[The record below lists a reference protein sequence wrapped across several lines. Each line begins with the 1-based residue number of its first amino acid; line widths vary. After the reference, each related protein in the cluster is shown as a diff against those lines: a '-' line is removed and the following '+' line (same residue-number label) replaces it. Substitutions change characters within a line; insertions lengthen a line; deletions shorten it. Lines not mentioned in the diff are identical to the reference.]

1 MVFESFVTSLL
12 NRFLGAYV
20 ENLDAS
26 KMNFA
31 IWSGNVVLNDLRL
44 KASSLDEFN
53 LSVKMKYGF
62 LEKLA
67 LKIPWQNLYTEPVVA
82 EIEGLYLLAV
92 PNVGIKYNAEKEE
105 KMAIDAKLAELM
117 RIELAKK
124 QAVTVPQEDTFAER
138 MLSQVIKNL
147 QVTIR
152 NIHIRYED
160 CFSNVERRFAAGFTL
175 HQLCFQTTDEDWKPC
190 ILKELKKIIYKVA
203 MKKGISRKGYIP
215 EEFYY
220 ILAPISIG
228 AYLKLNTK
236 PEADGTNFSVPKF
249 FVAIEIDELTLNIHK
264 YQYQGIL
271 EFLEAQE
278 QFALNATY
286 RKFRPYGISYRGH
299 AKEWWK
305 FAIDAIMETEVQ
317 RRARNWSWKHI
328 KQHRELLKEY
338 RAAWVEKLTNKN
350 ISVEKVA
357 KIQLAEK
364 ELDLF
369 NLNIARQAAEI
380 DIRRR
385 GLKLIE
391 EQGGW
396 VSWVKSFW
404 YSDQKQEQQND
415 LTDITTQFEKAMTK
429 EEKAKLYEAIGY
441 QENQLPTI
449 YPKEFVDIDIRF
461 KLGCFTVVVL
471 DTNEAGS
478 RQGILRMCL
487 QFVEA
492 SFKQRRSA
500 GAFLLEGEVG
510 VFKITGVGS
519 VKDVAQRS
527 LVAPATSSKGAAFKQ
542 LKFAYETN
550 PLDGSCDQD
559 LMLRSQPLLVT
570 YHAEIIN
577 RLLVALRPPESVR
590 LKQLT
595 NAAMM
600 KYEDIKKISTAGLH
614 RAMQMRKRFKIDL
627 EVLPTTLN
635 IPAFG
640 DISRAKS
647 MLVMDFGV
655 LTIKS
660 EEFKNKNTLHIDEL
674 YKKSEDERCRILMND
689 GYDAMDVTL
698 KSLKILFVEKD
709 ANGQFD
715 LQKAEALLEPTG
727 IGILIRTAIADD
739 LNIPKN
745 QIKGSLPDLT
755 FNISERYLVQLLKLV
770 SSIPKPPP
778 DERNQPLQM
787 WQENEP
793 KYGNVRMQAP
803 SEVTIDDDLTV
814 SSEGKTTD
822 GASGTSS
829 LIDYNEQVDFQIIF
843 LLNQIALDVY
853 REEDKASKY
862 FSLRVENVGMELRT
876 RPLDMVLQ
884 CHVGTVEMLHHGY
897 TAVDGTSPLY
907 LIRKAPSSQH
917 LLHLDY
923 RQADRE
929 NPLFASNFHSTEQ
942 WIELKVQPLCIN
954 ARQEALVD
962 MQNFMHRLQ
971 DEIATLPAV
980 PVPKITTASKYAP
993 ATPNIITTPKSKTP
1007 SQKGSKK
1014 SKKVDTVT
1022 FSMLKLRAR
1031 VSGLRVVLATSNGP
1045 ISEIAVEGLK
1055 VEMVQMVEKTKYF
1068 VRLESVA
1075 IDHFDSHSNYKRIL
1089 SVVGDEMFRLEC
1101 VQYNIPP
1108 ENKRLD
1114 LLSQVEM
1121 RLTVRFSQL
1130 RFIFLYYWL
1139 SRLLNW
1145 ISPFQNAAQRTASY
1159 AGSALQEGARTAV
1172 DLFQDQDITRIK
1184 LDIVINA
1191 PVIIVPANT
1200 QSSRALMV
1208 NFGQLIVKNE
1218 FRFCSAL
1225 SVDGVSTLFDD
1236 INLKLDQ
1243 MKICRVLLD
1252 KDCWTLTRER
1262 QLLKPITFVLAVQR
1276 NLSFVSVKSVP
1287 LISIRGQLPD
1297 IELGLTSDDYAV
1309 MMEILN
1315 ENLVELEEPS
1325 LDLSITAGSSTTGT
1339 GGGSK
1344 EADAVKSSVLVDVE
1358 LVESGEASNQRNGN
1372 VVAVAGDKTQQPPP
1386 YTSSSPPP
1394 PSTSSSSSIDSTV
1407 QVELGFEIDHLSA
1420 VLSKCV
1426 KREAVLKLDED
1437 ICPTEPLAGLQLR
1450 SIKLQARLF
1459 TNGCMS
1465 ANAVVQGLEVEDQ
1478 RAGDIGIRKLLDC
1491 MPGVQNSAVLTAD
1504 YKTSIA
1510 APRVALVNLNKF
1522 FLCLSVDFLLELSSF
1537 FTWAPTD
1544 RFAESLAERALA
1556 QSMSR
1561 AKRSAGEQI
1570 SAGVQSP
1577 ADLLQITTQI
1587 NGIQVILVE
1596 DCRQPESTNAMF
1608 LEFRASM
1615 DIDSTA
1621 DEMNMQGSVENL
1633 EMYSDQ
1639 FAMHQRGMYKYPIL
1653 SPCRM
1658 AVNYKK
1664 TANEESAKVIMP
1676 ELKLR
1681 LSPAAIHHFSTTL
1694 AEVTRNKAEIT
1705 VSTVEQIPADVWSE
1719 KLIASQAFWFLKEKD
1734 DIDYGCECDESMIVD
1749 DENSECSFKK
1759 TQRLVFDIPS
1769 VFMMLEADSGRRTI
1783 PMIYLHCGMEGE
1795 VYDWSSLLW
1804 VSSTVTCIA
1813 WYFNDRNNA
1822 WEPILEPIVEKMT
1835 PRPWKFRALVNQSD
1849 PLDKKDGQEE
1859 EQLCPKARMTV
1870 SISSDDVLEL
1880 TAFSAAAQRRLEAKV
1895 DSSKPLEP
1903 YLLINKL
1910 GLPIMIGST
1919 EHFDV
1924 PDDYISKPL
1933 MHGESVSLIG
1943 KMNVSCL
1950 GALELQDATPSM
1962 YLHVQIPELNVTRIL
1977 DVSHAGLRL
1986 YHIQVRATAD
1996 GKWKF
2001 LVDVSTSMGNRVIVL
2016 RSAVMVGLGGFALD
2030 MLYNFLPFDVEIY
2043 QKTDSS
2049 FRDVIL
2055 LKADGGC
2062 ASPTLSDVNQGN
2074 TEFCVKPI
2082 DDSYDV
2088 SIRGISWPVLEKDNH
2103 SVLME
2108 CCFGHSGV
2116 LYIQASAEH
2125 VSCLSE
2131 SSNVLKQSHDVFNI
2145 HLQAP
2150 IVFLNLLHIE
2160 VQLSVEY
2167 VFFDLFM
2174 SARMLSRIIFQLI
2187 DCKSEKLRKSCI
2199 LDLSTALNEVS
2210 VLSFRAFEDDPELN
2224 LGLMKAE
2231 DNSKCVLSLFSP
2243 IWLVNSTGLPLEC
2256 KEAKSNCGRTCRL
2269 PVKSDIVPVML
2280 NLSRKKFFEK
2290 KNARLK
2296 VCDSEWSSPFPLDTV
2311 GSAGRITCAHSK
2323 LKSYD
2328 VSVTSRL
2335 SEFGLTK
2342 ICSFVPFYMVK
2353 NVSMFDIEVRQVDE
2367 DSWIRVNVNQC
2378 VGIWPNQNSRLI
2390 YCARYV
2396 GTVEESQHFLIT
2408 DTAEMF
2414 ATIANQHIG
2423 VYVSCNV
2430 SENSVIITL
2439 EKYQQGMIP
2448 LLIINSLQSYDL
2460 LYGQEASDKEPKV
2473 LKRGMCVYYAWE
2485 SLLLKRSLTW
2495 TCGNAK
2501 DTWTMQSTFGE
2512 VFPDRDVAC
2521 YYVSFSDGSQRVL
2534 LFTDDATVCTVARQV
2549 YDLEIADREFL
2560 ISFQGV
2566 GLSLVNDTIGHEIA
2580 YVSLKRLV
2588 AFSSNNNFCFQLRFH
2603 VYLLF
2608 TCCSTGVIWE
2618 QKKKRFRAFSVKYCN
2633 LLETAYMKYLN
2644 DLRTKQRVDSC
2655 CQVHKLLV
2663 DFASMKILKPEE
2675 REIRRSF
2682 QSGFSLQYRVSP
2694 HDVQVHLKINSFQI
2708 DNQIPGCVFNTV
2720 FSRAPIPKSIAS
2732 ESVPKPF
2739 IEVTFIMRSANET
2752 IPYVQ
2757 YFKILIQEM
2766 TLKADN
2772 GFLESLMS
2780 FYNASSVNK
2789 EDTDKEKFERDWNF
2803 VQQDLGAYA
2812 LTASSDE
2819 QKAFYNLLHFSPLM
2833 LHLSYSQGG
2842 AAATE
2847 GETESIFQTHILGL
2861 LLKSIGVTMTEV
2873 QDVVFKLPYFERDC
2887 VFLGK
2892 QALFNEVYDHYFKQ
2906 AVKQIYVLVLGLD
2919 VIGNPFGL
2927 MRDLSI
2933 GVEQLFY
2940 EPIQGAIE
2948 GPEEFAEGLALGM
2961 RSLLGHTV
2969 GGAAGAVSKITGT
2982 LGKGIA
2988 ALTFDADYQ
2997 QKRQRMMNRRTG
3009 DLSGVAQSG
3018 TGALLEMFDGVTG
3031 VFTKP
3036 IEGAR
3041 EEGALGFAKGLGK
3054 GLIGAV
3060 TRPISGVVDFASTS
3074 FEALKK
3080 ATEVLEEV
3088 KPTRPTRYIALDRI
3102 IRPYTF
3108 YEAEGTKMLMD
3119 LEKGKYRNTDSYVVH
3134 QPLTPKNDQFLMAT
3148 DQRILHIMISDFTGS
3163 FTVTW
3168 SIPYTEMKD
3177 QPKMDGLKLAIHCKE
3192 KSSKW
3197 LSSKRND
3204 VSGKSVFFLD
3214 ESSLLVLLLR
3224 ENERSVIVEQVGIIN
3239 LSLSSADFIS
3249 YKCEDEVHGDGIVAD
3264 LKFLSYNVHQS
3275 RDVFESKR
3283 KQKRY
3288 FLLVSMQT
3296 QLAFFLVG
3304 TRQNRNYTRVFCV
3317 QIVRA
3322 IYIFDENVQLT
3333 IQKLI

>member
-1007 SQKGSKK
+1007 SQKSSKK

-1055 VEMVQMVEKTKYF
+1055 VEMVQMVEQTKYF

-1694 AEVTRNKAEIT
+1694 AEMTRNKAEIT

-1719 KLIASQAFWFLKEKD
+1719 KLIANQAFWFLKEKD

-1749 DENSECSFKK
+1749 DENSECSFKR

-1880 TAFSAAAQRRLEAKV
+1880 TAFSAAAQRKLEAKV

-2016 RSAVMVGLGGFALD
+2016 RSAVMVGLGSFALD
-2030 MLYNFLPFDVEIY
+2030 MLYNLLPFDVEIY

-2160 VQLSVEY
+2160 VQLSVE
-2167 VFFDLFM
+2167 
-2174 SARMLSRIIFQLI
+2174 LI

-2256 KEAKSNCGRTCRL
+2256 K
-2269 PVKSDIVPVML
+2269 
-2280 NLSRKKFFEK
+2280 
-2290 KNARLK
+2290 ARLK

-2655 CQVHKLLV
+2655 CQVHKLL
-2663 DFASMKILKPEE
+2663 
-2675 REIRRSF
+2675 
-2682 QSGFSLQYRVSP
+2682 
-2694 HDVQVHLKINSFQI
+2694 
-2708 DNQIPGCVFNTV
+2708 
-2720 FSRAPIPKSIAS
+2720 
-2732 ESVPKPF
+2732 
-2739 IEVTFIMRSANET
+2739 
-2752 IPYVQ
+2752 
-2757 YFKILIQEM
+2757 
-2766 TLKADN
+2766 
-2772 GFLESLMS
+2772 
-2780 FYNASSVNK
+2780 
-2789 EDTDKEKFERDWNF
+2789 
-2803 VQQDLGAYA
+2803 
-2812 LTASSDE
+2812 
-2819 QKAFYNLLHFSPLM
+2819 

-3080 ATEVLEEV
+3080 
-3088 KPTRPTRYIALDRI
+3088 
-3102 IRPYTF
+3102 
-3108 YEAEGTKMLMD
+3108 
-3119 LEKGKYRNTDSYVVH
+3119 
-3134 QPLTPKNDQFLMAT
+3134 
-3148 DQRILHIMISDFTGS
+3148 RILHIMISDFTGS

-3214 ESSLLVLLLR
+3214 ESSLLCFYEKMSEVLL
-3224 ENERSVIVEQVGIIN
+3224 
-3239 LSLSSADFIS
+3239 SSR

-3275 RDVFESKR
+3275 RDVSESKR

>member
-1 MVFESFVTSLL
+1 MVFESLVTAIL

-26 KMNFA
+26 KTNFA
-31 IWSGNVVLNDLRL
+31 IWSGNVALNDLRL
-44 KASSLDEFN
+44 KASSLDELN
-53 LSVKMKYGF
+53 LSVKLKFGF

-82 EIEGLYLLAV
+82 EVEGLYLLAV

-105 KMAIDAKLAELM
+105 KMAIDAKLAELT

-124 QAVTVPQEDTFAER
+124 QAVTAVQEDTFTER

-160 CFSNVERRFAAGFTL
+160 CFSNVERRFATGLTL

-190 ILKELKKIIYKVA
+190 ILKELKKIIYKATEMKSLSIYWNCSCQLLSNLDDFQQLKVA
-203 MKKGISRKGYIP
+203 MEKGIAKEGYTP

-236 PEADGTNFSVPKF
+236 PETDGTNFSVPKF
-249 FVAIEIDELTLNIHK
+249 FVAIEMEQLTLNIHK

-299 AKEWWK
+299 AKECQRIDLSKLFMLKNCHGKKLVVDVHVGAQWVCSVTVCRWK
-305 FAIDAIMETEVQ
+305 FAIDSVLEMDVK

-350 ISVEKVA
+350 ISAEKVA

-380 DIRRR
+380 EIRRR

-404 YSDQKQEQQND
+404 NSDQKQEQQND

-441 QENQLPTI
+441 QENQAPTV

-471 DTNEAGS
+471 DTNETG
-478 RQGILRMCL
+478 
-487 QFVEA
+487 
-492 SFKQRRSA
+492 
-500 GAFLLEGEVG
+500 LEGEVG

-519 VKDVAQRS
+519 AQDVAERS
-527 LVAPATSSKGAAFKQ
+527 IVAPATSSNGASDFKQ

-550 PLDGSCDQD
+550 PLDGSCDEN

-570 YHAEIIN
+570 YHAETIN
-577 RLLVALRPPESVR
+577 RLMVALRPPESVR

-627 EVLPTTLN
+627 KVLPTTLN

-647 MLVMDFGV
+647 MLVMDFGM
-655 LTIKS
+655 LRIKS
-660 EEFKNKNTLHIDEL
+660 EEFKDKSTLHVDEL
-674 YKKSEDERCRILMND
+674 YKKSEDERYRILMND
-689 GYDAMDVTL
+689 GYDAMNVTL

-709 ANGQFD
+709 ANGRFD

-739 LNIPKN
+739 VSIPNATILYVQILCLRN
-745 QIKGSLPDLT
+745 QIKGTLPDLT

-770 SSIPKPPP
+770 SSIPMPPA
-778 DERNQPLQM
+778 DERNQTLQM
-787 WQENEP
+787 WQEDEH
-793 KYGNVRMQAP
+793 KYGSVRMQAP
-803 SEVTIDDDLTV
+803 SEVSIDDELTV
-814 SSEGKTTD
+814 SSEGKSTDSTT
-822 GASGTSS
+822 GSSS
-829 LIDYNEQVDFQIIF
+829 LSDYNEQVDFQIIF
-843 LLNQIALDVY
+843 ILNQIALDVY

-862 FSLRVENVGMELRT
+862 FSLRVADVGMELRT
-876 RPLDMVLQ
+876 RPLDMVIQ

-897 TAVDGTSPLY
+897 TGTRKQALLEQYCFVNVLSLTVDDNSPLY
-907 LIRKAPSSQH
+907 LIRKGPSSQH

-929 NPLFASNFHSTEQ
+929 NPFFASTFHSTEQ

-962 MQNFMHRLQ
+962 MQNFMHRLK

-980 PVPKITTASKYAP
+980 AVPKIATPSKHAP
-993 ATPNIITTPKSKTP
+993 AAQIIIPSSKSKSS
-1007 SQKGSKK
+1007 SQKDSKK
-1014 SKKVDTVT
+1014 SKKVDTVL
-1022 FSMLKLRAR
+1022 FSMLRLRTR

-1055 VEMVQMVEKTKYF
+1055 VEMVQMIEKTKYF

-1075 IDHFDSHSNYKRIL
+1075 IDHFDSHSDYKRIL

-1101 VQYNIPP
+1101 VQFNIPA
-1108 ENKRLD
+1108 ESKRLD

-1121 RLTVRFSQL
+1121 MLTIRFSQL

-1139 SRLLNW
+1139 SRVLNW

-1172 DLFQDQDITRIK
+1172 DLLQDQDITRIK
-1184 LDIVINA
+1184 LDIVIDA

-1208 NFGQLIVKNE
+1208 NFGQLIVKNQ
-1218 FRFCSAL
+1218 FRFCNAL

-1276 NLSFVSVKSVP
+1276 NLSFATVKSIPSVSV
-1287 LISIRGQLPD
+1287 RGQLPD
-1297 IELGLTSDDYAV
+1297 IELGFTSDDYAV

-1315 ENLVELEEPS
+1315 ENLAELEPGP
-1325 LDLSITAGSSTTGT
+1325 DLSVTGGSSTTNNSSGKDDA
-1339 GGGSK
+1339 G
-1344 EADAVKSSVLVDVE
+1344 AVKSSVLVDVE
-1358 LVESGEASNQRNGN
+1358 LVETSVAGEASNQSTGN
-1372 VVAVAGDKTQQPPP
+1372 VAGGKVAGPPP
-1386 YTSSSPPP
+1386 Y
-1394 PSTSSSSSIDSTV
+1394 SSSSSSLSSSSSDSKV

-1420 VLSKCV
+1420 VLSKCA
-1426 KREAVLKLDED
+1426 KRGDAVAKLDEE
-1437 ICPTEPLAGLQLR
+1437 ICPADPLAGLQLR

-1465 ANAVVQGLEVEDQ
+1465 ASVVVQGLEVEDQ

-1491 MPGVQNSAVLTAD
+1491 MPGMQKSAVLTAD
-1504 YKTSIA
+1504 YKTSVA
-1510 APRVALVNLNKF
+1510 APRIALVNLNKF

-1537 FTWAPTD
+1537 FTWTPTD
-1544 RFAESLAERALA
+1544 RFADSLAERALA
-1556 QSMSR
+1556 QSTNR
-1561 AKRSAGEQI
+1561 AKRSAAEQI
-1570 SAGVQSP
+1570 PAGVQPP
-1577 ADLLQITTQI
+1577 ADLLQINTQI

-1596 DCRQPESTNAMF
+1596 DCRRPDSTNAMF
-1608 LEFRASM
+1608 LEFQASV
-1615 DIDSTA
+1615 DVDSTA

-1639 FAMHQRGMYKYPIL
+1639 FAMFQRGMYKYPIL

-1664 TANEESAKVIMP
+1664 SLNEESAKVIMP

-1681 LSPAAIHHFSTTL
+1681 VSPAAIYHLSTTL
-1694 AEVTRNKAEIT
+1694 AEMTRNKAEVV
-1705 VSTVEQIPADVWSE
+1705 VSTVEQILAPVDVWSE
-1719 KLIASQAFWFLKEKD
+1719 KLVTSQGFWFLKEKD
-1734 DIDYGCECDESMIVD
+1734 DIDYGCECDELMIAD
-1749 DENSECSFKK
+1749 DENSERSLKK

-1769 VFMMLEADSGRRTI
+1769 VFVMLEADSGRRTV

-1804 VSSTVTCIA
+1804 ISSTVTCIA

-1822 WEPILEPIVEKMT
+1822 WEPVLEPIVEKMT

-1849 PLDKKDGQEE
+1849 PFDSKDGQEE
-1859 EQLCPKARMTV
+1859 EQLSPKARMTV
-1870 SISSDDVLEL
+1870 SISSDEVLEL
-1880 TAFSAAAQRRLEAKV
+1880 TAFSAAAHRRLEAKV

-1903 YLLINKL
+1903 YLLINRL

-1919 EHFDV
+1919 EHFEV
-1924 PDDYISKPL
+1924 PADFINKPL
-1933 MHGESVSLIG
+1933 LHGESVSLIG
-1943 KMNVSCL
+1943 KVDTSCL

-1962 YLHVQIPELNVTRIL
+1962 YLHIQIPELNVTRIL

-1996 GKWKF
+1996 RKWKF

-2016 RSAVMVGLGGFALD
+2016 RSAVMF
-2030 MLYNFLPFDVEIY
+2030 YNFLPFDVEIY
-2043 QKTDSS
+2043 QKTDSN
-2049 FRDVIL
+2049 FRDAIL

-2062 ASPTLSDVNQGN
+2062 ASPALSDVNQGN

-2088 SIRGISWPVLEKDNH
+2088 SIRGINWPVLENDSR
-2103 SVLME
+2103 SVLLE

-2150 IVFLNLLHIE
+2150 LVFLNLLHIQ
-2160 VQLSVEY
+2160 VLLSVET
-2167 VFFDLFM
+2167 VEPCEKITLSSSESRSLFHIHPSKSKVKLTLFD
-2174 SARMLSRIIFQLI
+2174 SKNA
-2187 DCKSEKLRKSCI
+2187 KLRKSCT
-2199 LDLSTALNEVS
+2199 LDLSSTLNEVN

-2256 KEAKSNCGRTCRL
+2256 KEARSNCGRTFQL
-2269 PVKSDIVPVML
+2269 PVQSDVVPVML
-2280 NLSRKKFFEK
+2280 SLSRKKFFEK

-2296 VCDSEWSSPFPLDTV
+2296 VCDSEWSSAFPLDTV

-2378 VGIWPNQNSRLI
+2378 VGIWPNQNRPLI

-2430 SENSVIITL
+2430 SENSAIVTL

-2448 LLIINSLQSYDL
+2448 LLIINALQSYDL
-2460 LYGQEASDKEPKV
+2460 LYGQEASNNEPKV

-2485 SLLLKRSLTW
+2485 SLLLKRSLAW

-2501 DTWTMQSTFGE
+2501 DIWTLQSTFGE

-2521 YYVSFSDGSQRVL
+2521 YYVAFSDGSQRVL

-2549 YDLEIADREFL
+2549 YDLEIADKEFL

-2566 GLSLVNDTIGHEIA
+2566 GLSLVNDRIGHEIA
-2580 YVSLKRLV
+2580 YVSLKRLLFLASV
-2588 AFSSNNNFCFQLRFH
+2588 FLTLNNLIGFLFQA
-2603 VYLLF
+2603 YCLF
-2608 TCCSTGVIWE
+2608 TCSTGVIWE
-2618 QKKKRFRAFSVKYCN
+2618 QKKKRFRAFSVKYCS
-2633 LLETAYMKYLN
+2633 LLEAAYMKYLN

-2655 CQVHKLLV
+2655 FQVHKLLV
-2663 DFASMKILKPEE
+2663 DFADMKVLKPDQ

-2739 IEVTFIMRSANET
+2739 IEVTFIMRNANET

-2772 GFLESLMS
+2772 GFLESLMD
-2780 FYNASSVNK
+2780 FFNASSVDK

-2819 QKAFYNLLHFSPLM
+2819 QKAFYNLLHFSPLK

-2847 GETESIFQTHILGL
+2847 GETQSIFQTHILGL

-2892 QALFNEVYDHYFKQ
+2892 QALFNEVYNHYFKQ

-2927 MRDLSI
+2927 MRDLST

-3018 TGALLEMFDGVTG
+3018 TGALLEVFDGVTG

-3060 TRPISGVVDFASTS
+3060 TRPITGVVDFASAS
-3074 FEALKK
+3074 LEALKK

-3088 KPTRPTRYIALDRI
+3088 KPTRPSRYIALDRI

-3108 YEAEGTKMLMD
+3108 YEAEGNKLLMD
-3119 LEKGKYRNTDSYVVH
+3119 LEKGKYRTTDSYVVH
-3134 QPLTPKNDQFLMAT
+3134 QPLTERNDQFLMAT

-3168 SIPYTEMKD
+3168 SIPYSEMKG
-3177 QPKMDGLKLAIHCKE
+3177 QPKMDTLKLTIQCKE

-3197 LSSKRND
+3197 LSSKKNE

-3214 ESSLLVLLLR
+3214 ESSLLCFYEKMSEVLL
-3224 ENERSVIVEQVGIIN
+3224 
-3239 LSLSSADFIS
+3239 SSKS
-3249 YKCEDEVHGDGIVAD
+3249 E
-3264 LKFLSYNVHQS
+3264 
-3275 RDVFESKR
+3275 
-3283 KQKRY
+3283 
-3288 FLLVSMQT
+3288 
-3296 QLAFFLVG
+3296 
-3304 TRQNRNYTRVFCV
+3304 
-3317 QIVRA
+3317 
-3322 IYIFDENVQLT
+3322 
-3333 IQKLI
+3333 

>member
-1007 SQKGSKK
+1007 SQKSSKK

-1055 VEMVQMVEKTKYF
+1055 VEMVQMVEQTKYF

-1510 APRVALVNLNKF
+1510 APR
-1522 FLCLSVDFLLELSSF
+1522 
-1537 FTWAPTD
+1537 
-1544 RFAESLAERALA
+1544 
-1556 QSMSR
+1556 
-1561 AKRSAGEQI
+1561 
-1570 SAGVQSP
+1570 
-1577 ADLLQITTQI
+1577 
-1587 NGIQVILVE
+1587 
-1596 DCRQPESTNAMF
+1596 
-1608 LEFRASM
+1608 FRASM

-1694 AEVTRNKAEIT
+1694 AEMTRNKAEIT

-1719 KLIASQAFWFLKEKD
+1719 KLIANQAFWFLKEKD

-1749 DENSECSFKK
+1749 DENSECSFKR

-1880 TAFSAAAQRRLEAKV
+1880 TAFSAAAQRKLEAKV

-2016 RSAVMVGLGGFALD
+2016 RSAVMVGLGSFALD
-2030 MLYNFLPFDVEIY
+2030 MLYNLLPFDVEIY

-2160 VQLSVEY
+2160 VQLSVESPEPTEIITLSSSESRP
-2167 VFFDLFM
+2167 LFHIHP
-2174 SARMLSRIIFQLI
+2174 SKAKIRLTLI

-2580 YVSLKRLV
+2580 YVSLK
-2588 AFSSNNNFCFQLRFH
+2588 
-2603 VYLLF
+2603 
-2608 TCCSTGVIWE
+2608 STGVIWE

-2819 QKAFYNLLHFSPLM
+2819 QKAFYNLLHFSPLK

-3214 ESSLLVLLLR
+3214 ESSLLCFYEKMSEVLL
-3224 ENERSVIVEQVGIIN
+3224 
-3239 LSLSSADFIS
+3239 SSR

-3275 RDVFESKR
+3275 RDVSESKR

>member
-82 EIEGLYLLAV
+82 EVEGLYLLAV

-124 QAVTVPQEDTFAER
+124 QVTVPQEDTFAER

-160 CFSNVERRFAAGFTL
+160 CFSNVERRFAAGLTL

-190 ILKELKKIIYKVA
+190 ILKELKKIIYKATEMKSFAIYWNWNCQLLSNLDDLEQLKVA

-770 SSIPKPPP
+770 SSIPMPPP

-822 GASGTSS
+822 SASGTSS
-829 LIDYNEQVDFQIIF
+829 MIDYNEQVDFQIIF

-907 LIRKAPSSQH
+907 LIHKAPSSQH

-1007 SQKGSKK
+1007 SQKSSKK

-1184 LDIVINA
+1184 LDIVIDA

-1276 NLSFVSVKSVP
+1276 NLSFANVKSVP

-1372 VVAVAGDKTQQPPP
+1372 VVAVAGDKTQQPSP

-1420 VLSKCV
+1420 MLSKCV

-1510 APRVALVNLNKF
+1510 TPRVALVNLNKF

-1577 ADLLQITTQI
+1577 ADLLQITAQI

-1596 DCRQPESTNAMF
+1596 DCLQPESTNAMF

-1719 KLIASQAFWFLKEKD
+1719 KLITNQAFWFLKEKD

-1749 DENSECSFKK
+1749 DENSECSFKR

-2016 RSAVMVGLGGFALD
+2016 RSAVM
-2030 MLYNFLPFDVEIY
+2030 LYNFLPFDVEIY

-2160 VQLSVEY
+2160 VQLSVE
-2167 VFFDLFM
+2167 
-2174 SARMLSRIIFQLI
+2174 LI

-2256 KEAKSNCGRTCRL
+2256 K
-2269 PVKSDIVPVML
+2269 
-2280 NLSRKKFFEK
+2280 
-2290 KNARLK
+2290 ARLK

-2367 DSWIRVNVNQC
+2367 DSWIRVDVNQC

-2588 AFSSNNNFCFQLRFH
+2588 AFDSNNNFCFQLRFH

-2655 CQVHKLLV
+2655 CQVHKLL
-2663 DFASMKILKPEE
+2663 
-2675 REIRRSF
+2675 
-2682 QSGFSLQYRVSP
+2682 
-2694 HDVQVHLKINSFQI
+2694 
-2708 DNQIPGCVFNTV
+2708 
-2720 FSRAPIPKSIAS
+2720 
-2732 ESVPKPF
+2732 
-2739 IEVTFIMRSANET
+2739 
-2752 IPYVQ
+2752 
-2757 YFKILIQEM
+2757 
-2766 TLKADN
+2766 
-2772 GFLESLMS
+2772 
-2780 FYNASSVNK
+2780 
-2789 EDTDKEKFERDWNF
+2789 
-2803 VQQDLGAYA
+2803 
-2812 LTASSDE
+2812 
-2819 QKAFYNLLHFSPLM
+2819 

-2927 MRDLSI
+2927 MRDLST

-3080 ATEVLEEV
+3080 
-3088 KPTRPTRYIALDRI
+3088 
-3102 IRPYTF
+3102 
-3108 YEAEGTKMLMD
+3108 
-3119 LEKGKYRNTDSYVVH
+3119 
-3134 QPLTPKNDQFLMAT
+3134 
-3148 DQRILHIMISDFTGS
+3148 RILHIMISDFTGS

-3214 ESSLLVLLLR
+3214 ESSLLCFYEKMSEVLL
-3224 ENERSVIVEQVGIIN
+3224 
-3239 LSLSSADFIS
+3239 SSR

-3275 RDVFESKR
+3275 RDVSESKR

-3322 IYIFDENVQLT
+3322 
-3333 IQKLI
+3333 

>member
-1 MVFESFVTSLL
+1 MVFESFVTALL

-31 IWSGNVVLNDLRL
+31 IWSGNVALNDLRL
-44 KASSLDEFN
+44 KASSLDELN
-53 LSVKMKYGF
+53 LSVKLKFGF

-82 EIEGLYLLAV
+82 EVEGLYLLAV
-92 PNVGIKYNAEKEE
+92 PNAGIKYNAEKEE
-105 KMAIDAKLAELM
+105 KMAIDAKLAELT

-124 QAVTVPQEDTFAER
+124 QAVTAVQEDTFTER

-160 CFSNVERRFAAGFTL
+160 CFSNVERRFAAGLTL

-190 ILKELKKIIYKVA
+190 ILKELKKIIYKATEMKSLSIYWNCSCQLLSNLDDFQQLKVA
-203 MKKGISRKGYIP
+203 MEKGIAREGYTP

-236 PEADGTNFSVPKF
+236 PETDGTNFSVPKF
-249 FVAIEIDELTLNIHK
+249 FVAIEMEQLTLNIHK

-350 ISVEKVA
+350 ISAEKIA

-380 DIRRR
+380 EIRRR

-404 YSDQKQEQQND
+404 NSDQKQEQQND

-441 QENQLPTI
+441 QENQTPTV

-471 DTNEAGS
+471 DTNETGS
-478 RQGILRMCL
+478 RLGVLKMCL
-487 QFVEA
+487 QSVEA

-500 GAFLLEGEVG
+500 NAFLLEGEVG

-519 VKDVAQRS
+519 AQDVAERS
-527 LVAPATSSKGAAFKQ
+527 IVAPATSSNGASDFKQ
-542 LKFAYETN
+542 LKLAYETN

-570 YHAEIIN
+570 YHAETIN
-577 RLLVALRPPESVR
+577 RLMVALRPPESVR

-627 EVLPTTLN
+627 KVLPTTLN

-647 MLVMDFGV
+647 MLVMDFGM
-655 LTIKS
+655 LRIKS
-660 EEFKNKNTLHIDEL
+660 EEFKDKSMLHVDEL

-689 GYDAMDVTL
+689 GYDAMNVTL

-739 LNIPKN
+739 VGIPKN
-745 QIKGSLPDLT
+745 QIKGTLPDLT

-770 SSIPKPPP
+770 SSIPMPPP
-778 DERNQPLQM
+778 DERNQTLQM
-787 WQENEP
+787 WQENEH
-793 KYGNVRMQAP
+793 KYGSVRMQAP
-803 SEVTIDDDLTV
+803 SEVSIDDELTV
-814 SSEGKTTD
+814 SSEGKSTDSTT
-822 GASGTSS
+822 GSSS
-829 LIDYNEQVDFQIIF
+829 LSDYNEQVDFQIIF

-862 FSLRVENVGMELRT
+862 FSLRVADVGMELRT
-876 RPLDMVLQ
+876 RPLDMVMQ

-897 TAVDGTSPLY
+897 TVDDNSPLY
-907 LIRKAPSSQH
+907 LIRKGPSSQH

-929 NPLFASNFHSTEQ
+929 NPFFASTFHSTEQ

-962 MQNFMHRLQ
+962 MQNFMHRLK

-980 PVPKITTASKYAP
+980 AVPKIATPSKHAP
-993 ATPNIITTPKSKTP
+993 AAQIIIPTPKSKTS

-1014 SKKVDTVT
+1014 SKKVDTVL
-1022 FSMLKLRAR
+1022 FSMLRLRTR

-1055 VEMVQMVEKTKYF
+1055 VEMVQMIEKTKYF

-1075 IDHFDSHSNYKRIL
+1075 IDHFDSHSDYKRIL

-1101 VQYNIPP
+1101 VQFNIPA
-1108 ENKRLD
+1108 ESKRLD

-1121 RLTVRFSQL
+1121 MLTIRFSQL

-1172 DLFQDQDITRIK
+1172 DLLQDQDITRIK
-1184 LDIVINA
+1184 LDIVIDA

-1208 NFGQLIVKNE
+1208 NFGQLIVKNQ

-1276 NLSFVSVKSVP
+1276 NLSFATVKGIP
-1287 LISIRGQLPD
+1287 SITVRGQLPD
-1297 IELGLTSDDYAV
+1297 IELGFTSDDYAV

-1315 ENLVELEEPS
+1315 ENLAELEPGP
-1325 LDLSITAGSSTTGT
+1325 DLSAT
-1339 GGGSK
+1339 GGSLTTSNSGDK
-1344 EADAVKSSVLVDVE
+1344 EAGAVKSSVLVDVE
-1358 LVESGEASNQRNGN
+1358 LVENSVAGEASNQPAGN
-1372 VVAVAGDKTQQPPP
+1372 VSGDKAARPPP
-1386 YTSSSPPP
+1386 Y
-1394 PSTSSSSSIDSTV
+1394 SSSSSSSSSTSDSTV

-1420 VLSKCV
+1420 VLSKCA
-1426 KREAVLKLDED
+1426 KRDEAFAKLDEE
-1437 ICPTEPLAGLQLR
+1437 ICPADPLAGLQLR

-1465 ANAVVQGLEVEDQ
+1465 ASVVVQGLEVEDQ
-1478 RAGDIGIRKLLDC
+1478 RTGDIGIRKLLDC
-1491 MPGVQNSAVLTAD
+1491 MPGMQNSAVLTAD
-1504 YKTSIA
+1504 YKTSVA
-1510 APRVALVNLNKF
+1510 APRIALVNLNKF

-1537 FTWAPTD
+1537 FTWTPTD
-1544 RFAESLAERALA
+1544 RFADSLAERALA
-1556 QSMSR
+1556 QSTSR
-1561 AKRSAGEQI
+1561 AKRSAAEQI
-1570 SAGVQSP
+1570 PAGVQPP
-1577 ADLLQITTQI
+1577 ADLLQINTQI

-1596 DCRQPESTNAMF
+1596 DCRRPDSTNAMF
-1608 LEFRASM
+1608 LEFQASV

-1639 FAMHQRGMYKYPIL
+1639 FAMFQRGMYKYPIL

-1658 AVNYKK
+1658 AMNYKK
-1664 TANEESAKVIMP
+1664 SSNEESAKVIMP

-1681 LSPAAIHHFSTTL
+1681 VSPAAIHHFSTTL
-1694 AEVTRNKAEIT
+1694 AEMTRNKAEVT
-1705 VSTVEQIPADVWSE
+1705 VSTVEQIPAPVDVWSE
-1719 KLIASQAFWFLKEKD
+1719 KLVTSQGFWFLKEKD
-1734 DIDYGCECDESMIVD
+1734 DIDYGCECDELMIVD
-1749 DENSECSFKK
+1749 DENSERSLKK

-1769 VFMMLEADSGRRTI
+1769 VFMMLEADSGRRTV

-1822 WEPILEPIVEKMT
+1822 WEPVLEPIVEKMT

-1849 PLDKKDGQEE
+1849 PFDSKDGQEE
-1859 EQLCPKARMTV
+1859 EQLSPKARMTV
-1870 SISSDDVLEL
+1870 SISSDEVLEL
-1880 TAFSAAAQRRLEAKV
+1880 TVTKTFMDLANKLSQAFSAAAHRRLEAKV

-1924 PDDYISKPL
+1924 PDDYINKPL

-1943 KMNVSCL
+1943 KVDTSCL

-1962 YLHVQIPELNVTRIL
+1962 YLHIQIPELNVTRIL

-1996 GKWKF
+1996 KKWKF

-2016 RSAVMVGLGGFALD
+2016 RSAVMF
-2030 MLYNFLPFDVEIY
+2030 YNFLPFDVEIY
-2043 QKTDSS
+2043 QKTDSN
-2049 FRDVIL
+2049 FRDAIL

-2062 ASPTLSDVNQGN
+2062 ASPALSDVNQGN

-2088 SIRGISWPVLEKDNH
+2088 SIRGINWPVLENDNR
-2103 SVLME
+2103 SVLLE

-2125 VSCLSE
+2125 VFCLSE
-2131 SSNVLKQSHDVFNI
+2131 SSNVLKQSQDVFNI

-2150 IVFLNLLHIE
+2150 LVFLNLLHIQ
-2160 VQLSVEY
+2160 VLLSVET
-2167 VFFDLFM
+2167 LEP
-2174 SARMLSRIIFQLI
+2174 
-2187 DCKSEKLRKSCI
+2187 SEKI
-2199 LDLSTALNEVS
+2199 TLSSSES
-2210 VLSFRAFEDDPELN
+2210 R
-2224 LGLMKAE
+2224 
-2231 DNSKCVLSLFSP
+2231 SLFHIHP
-2243 IWLVNSTGLPLEC
+2243 
-2256 KEAKSNCGRTCRL
+2256 
-2269 PVKSDIVPVML
+2269 
-2280 NLSRKKFFEK
+2280 
-2290 KNARLK
+2290 
-2296 VCDSEWSSPFPLDTV
+2296 
-2311 GSAGRITCAHSK
+2311 SK
-2323 LKSYD
+2323 
-2328 VSVTSRL
+2328 
-2335 SEFGLTK
+2335 
-2342 ICSFVPFYMVK
+2342 
-2353 NVSMFDIEVRQVDE
+2353 
-2367 DSWIRVNVNQC
+2367 
-2378 VGIWPNQNSRLI
+2378 
-2390 YCARYV
+2390 
-2396 GTVEESQHFLIT
+2396 
-2408 DTAEMF
+2408 
-2414 ATIANQHIG
+2414 
-2423 VYVSCNV
+2423 
-2430 SENSVIITL
+2430 
-2439 EKYQQGMIP
+2439 
-2448 LLIINSLQSYDL
+2448 
-2460 LYGQEASDKEPKV
+2460 
-2473 LKRGMCVYYAWE
+2473 
-2485 SLLLKRSLTW
+2485 
-2495 TCGNAK
+2495 
-2501 DTWTMQSTFGE
+2501 
-2512 VFPDRDVAC
+2512 
-2521 YYVSFSDGSQRVL
+2521 
-2534 LFTDDATVCTVARQV
+2534 
-2549 YDLEIADREFL
+2549 
-2560 ISFQGV
+2560 
-2566 GLSLVNDTIGHEIA
+2566 
-2580 YVSLKRLV
+2580 
-2588 AFSSNNNFCFQLRFH
+2588 
-2603 VYLLF
+2603 
-2608 TCCSTGVIWE
+2608 
-2618 QKKKRFRAFSVKYCN
+2618 
-2633 LLETAYMKYLN
+2633 
-2644 DLRTKQRVDSC
+2644 
-2655 CQVHKLLV
+2655 
-2663 DFASMKILKPEE
+2663 
-2675 REIRRSF
+2675 
-2682 QSGFSLQYRVSP
+2682 
-2694 HDVQVHLKINSFQI
+2694 
-2708 DNQIPGCVFNTV
+2708 
-2720 FSRAPIPKSIAS
+2720 
-2732 ESVPKPF
+2732 
-2739 IEVTFIMRSANET
+2739 
-2752 IPYVQ
+2752 
-2757 YFKILIQEM
+2757 
-2766 TLKADN
+2766 
-2772 GFLESLMS
+2772 
-2780 FYNASSVNK
+2780 
-2789 EDTDKEKFERDWNF
+2789 
-2803 VQQDLGAYA
+2803 
-2812 LTASSDE
+2812 
-2819 QKAFYNLLHFSPLM
+2819 
-2833 LHLSYSQGG
+2833 
-2842 AAATE
+2842 
-2847 GETESIFQTHILGL
+2847 
-2861 LLKSIGVTMTEV
+2861 
-2873 QDVVFKLPYFERDC
+2873 
-2887 VFLGK
+2887 
-2892 QALFNEVYDHYFKQ
+2892 
-2906 AVKQIYVLVLGLD
+2906 
-2919 VIGNPFGL
+2919 
-2927 MRDLSI
+2927 
-2933 GVEQLFY
+2933 
-2940 EPIQGAIE
+2940 
-2948 GPEEFAEGLALGM
+2948 
-2961 RSLLGHTV
+2961 
-2969 GGAAGAVSKITGT
+2969 SKI
-2982 LGKGIA
+2982 K
-2988 ALTFDADYQ
+2988 LT
-2997 QKRQRMMNRRTG
+2997 
-3009 DLSGVAQSG
+3009 
-3018 TGALLEMFDGVTG
+3018 
-3031 VFTKP
+3031 
-3036 IEGAR
+3036 
-3041 EEGALGFAKGLGK
+3041 
-3054 GLIGAV
+3054 
-3060 TRPISGVVDFASTS
+3060 VVS
-3074 FEALKK
+3074 
-3080 ATEVLEEV
+3080 
-3088 KPTRPTRYIALDRI
+3088 
-3102 IRPYTF
+3102 
-3108 YEAEGTKMLMD
+3108 
-3119 LEKGKYRNTDSYVVH
+3119 
-3134 QPLTPKNDQFLMAT
+3134 
-3148 DQRILHIMISDFTGS
+3148 
-3163 FTVTW
+3163 
-3168 SIPYTEMKD
+3168 
-3177 QPKMDGLKLAIHCKE
+3177 
-3192 KSSKW
+3192 
-3197 LSSKRND
+3197 
-3204 VSGKSVFFLD
+3204 
-3214 ESSLLVLLLR
+3214 
-3224 ENERSVIVEQVGIIN
+3224 
-3239 LSLSSADFIS
+3239 
-3249 YKCEDEVHGDGIVAD
+3249 
-3264 LKFLSYNVHQS
+3264 
-3275 RDVFESKR
+3275 
-3283 KQKRY
+3283 
-3288 FLLVSMQT
+3288 
-3296 QLAFFLVG
+3296 
-3304 TRQNRNYTRVFCV
+3304 
-3317 QIVRA
+3317 
-3322 IYIFDENVQLT
+3322 
-3333 IQKLI
+3333 

>member
-124 QAVTVPQEDTFAER
+124 QV
-138 MLSQVIKNL
+138 
-147 QVTIR
+147 
-152 NIHIRYED
+152 
-160 CFSNVERRFAAGFTL
+160 
-175 HQLCFQTTDEDWKPC
+175 
-190 ILKELKKIIYKVA
+190 
-203 MKKGISRKGYIP
+203 
-215 EEFYY
+215 
-220 ILAPISIG
+220 LAPISIG

-286 RKFRPYGISYRGH
+286 RKFRPYGISYPSELIYSLFIQLDNCRGKKLVVAAH
-299 AKEWWK
+299 VCAQWVCSVDICRWK

-357 KIQLAEK
+357 KIQ
-364 ELDLF
+364 
-369 NLNIARQAAEI
+369 
-380 DIRRR
+380 
-385 GLKLIE
+385 
-391 EQGGW
+391 
-396 VSWVKSFW
+396 
-404 YSDQKQEQQND
+404 
-415 LTDITTQFEKAMTK
+415 
-429 EEKAKLYEAIGY
+429 
-441 QENQLPTI
+441 
-449 YPKEFVDIDIRF
+449 FVDIDIRF

-471 DTNEAGS
+471 DTNEAG
-478 RQGILRMCL
+478 
-487 QFVEA
+487 
-492 SFKQRRSA
+492 
-500 GAFLLEGEVG
+500 LEGEVG

-698 KSLKILFVEKD
+698 KSLKILFVE
-709 ANGQFD
+709 
-715 LQKAEALLEPTG
+715 
-727 IGILIRTAIADD
+727 
-739 LNIPKN
+739 
-745 QIKGSLPDLT
+745 KGSLPDLT

-1007 SQKGSKK
+1007 SQKSSKK

-1055 VEMVQMVEKTKYF
+1055 VEMVQMVEQTKYF

-1694 AEVTRNKAEIT
+1694 AEMTRNKAEIT

-1719 KLIASQAFWFLKEKD
+1719 KLIANQAFWFLKEKD

-1749 DENSECSFKK
+1749 DENSECSFKR

-1880 TAFSAAAQRRLEAKV
+1880 TAFSAAAQRKLEAKV

-2016 RSAVMVGLGGFALD
+2016 RSAVMVGLGSFALD
-2030 MLYNFLPFDVEIY
+2030 MLYNLLPFDVEIY

-2160 VQLSVEY
+2160 VQLSVESPEPTEIITLSSSESRP
-2167 VFFDLFM
+2167 LFHIHP
-2174 SARMLSRIIFQLI
+2174 SKAKIRLTLI

-2580 YVSLKRLV
+2580 YVSLK
-2588 AFSSNNNFCFQLRFH
+2588 
-2603 VYLLF
+2603 
-2608 TCCSTGVIWE
+2608 STGVIWE

-2819 QKAFYNLLHFSPLM
+2819 QKAFYNLLHFSPLK

-3214 ESSLLVLLLR
+3214 ESSLLCFYEKMSEVLL
-3224 ENERSVIVEQVGIIN
+3224 
-3239 LSLSSADFIS
+3239 SSR

-3275 RDVFESKR
+3275 RDVSESKR

>member
-1007 SQKGSKK
+1007 SQKGPKK

-1055 VEMVQMVEKTKYF
+1055 VEMVQMVEQTKYF

-1394 PSTSSSSSIDSTV
+1394 PPSTSSSSSIDSTV

-1510 APRVALVNLNKF
+1510 TPRVALVNLNKF

-1664 TANEESAKVIMP
+1664 TANEESAKVTMP

-1719 KLIASQAFWFLKEKD
+1719 KLIANQAFWFLKEKD

-1783 PMIYLHCGMEGE
+1783 PMIYLHCGMKGE

-2160 VQLSVEY
+2160 VQLSVE
-2167 VFFDLFM
+2167 
-2174 SARMLSRIIFQLI
+2174 LI

-2256 KEAKSNCGRTCRL
+2256 K
-2269 PVKSDIVPVML
+2269 
-2280 NLSRKKFFEK
+2280 
-2290 KNARLK
+2290 ARLK

-2588 AFSSNNNFCFQLRFH
+2588 AFSSNNNFCFQFRFH

-2655 CQVHKLLV
+2655 CQVHKLL
-2663 DFASMKILKPEE
+2663 
-2675 REIRRSF
+2675 
-2682 QSGFSLQYRVSP
+2682 
-2694 HDVQVHLKINSFQI
+2694 
-2708 DNQIPGCVFNTV
+2708 
-2720 FSRAPIPKSIAS
+2720 
-2732 ESVPKPF
+2732 
-2739 IEVTFIMRSANET
+2739 
-2752 IPYVQ
+2752 
-2757 YFKILIQEM
+2757 
-2766 TLKADN
+2766 
-2772 GFLESLMS
+2772 
-2780 FYNASSVNK
+2780 
-2789 EDTDKEKFERDWNF
+2789 
-2803 VQQDLGAYA
+2803 
-2812 LTASSDE
+2812 
-2819 QKAFYNLLHFSPLM
+2819 

-3080 ATEVLEEV
+3080 
-3088 KPTRPTRYIALDRI
+3088 
-3102 IRPYTF
+3102 
-3108 YEAEGTKMLMD
+3108 
-3119 LEKGKYRNTDSYVVH
+3119 
-3134 QPLTPKNDQFLMAT
+3134 
-3148 DQRILHIMISDFTGS
+3148 RILHIMISDFTGS

-3214 ESSLLVLLLR
+3214 ESSLLCFYEKMSEVLL
-3224 ENERSVIVEQVGIIN
+3224 
-3239 LSLSSADFIS
+3239 SSR

-3275 RDVFESKR
+3275 RDVSESKR